1 MSVISEVHQNIL
13 VKLHQ
18 LKQAAVAELK
28 HLESA
33 VERTL
38 HLNGHI
44 AELDTEIVGVAER
57 IKATGAHTLGWADV
71 STIPEA
77 AKVALAANAPPPEPA
92 QVQDVQKLAEAAPT
106 PAAK

>member
-1 MSVISEVHQNIL
+1 MSLVSDVHQHII

-28 HLESA
+28 HLEGA
-33 VERTL
+33 VARTID
-38 HLNGHI
+38 LNAHV

-57 IKATGAHTLGWADV
+57 IKATGAHTLEWAGV

-77 AKVALAANAPPPEPA
+77 AKVALAANAP
-92 QVQDVQKLAEAAPT
+92 LAEPQAAQT
-106 PAAK
+106 VGQLLPAEK